1 MFTSAEEIHSKLGD
15 IRGISTLPHVMTR
28 IMAVAADE
36 DSSAKDLAREVRSDQ
51 ALASKILKVVNS
63 AYYGFYRKIANIDD
77 AVVILGF
84 KEIRS
89 MCLALTVMHLFSE
102 GQNEYFDRRQ
112 LWRHSVITALLAEML
127 AEPYAEEHPQA
138 FTAGLLHDLGRAVL
152 DQFFPEAWK
161 EVCLEVERRQ
171 CHWLQVE
178 QDLLG
183 TDHAEVGFWLAE
195 RWDFPTSLTESIRF
209 HHEPSRAEVAPRLTG
224 IVHLAN
230 LLSRRDLP
238 APPPPERIPPL
249 DQRVYEHVPLSKDR
263 VDQLVDKFAK
273 NREGVQALLDSILPA

>member
-1 MFTSAEEIHSKLGD
+1 MVMQAEQIRSKLRD
-15 IRGISTLPHVMTR
+15 IRSISTLPHAMTR

-36 DSSAKDLAREVRSDQ
+36 SSSARDLSKEVRSDQ

-63 AYYGFYRKIANIDD
+63 AYYGFYRKIANVND

-89 MCLALTVMHLFSE
+89 MCLALTVLDLFNVGE
-102 GQNEYFDRRQ
+102 NEHFDRREF
-112 LWRHSVITALLAEML
+112 WRHSVITAVLAEML

-152 DQFFPEAWK
+152 DQFFPEEWK
-161 EVCLEVERRQ
+161 EVCLEVEQRQ
-171 CHWLQVE
+171 TYWLPVE
-178 QDLLG
+178 RELLG

-195 RWDFPTSLTESIRF
+195 RWDFPTNLTESIRY
-209 HHEPSRAEVAPRLTG
+209 HHEPALAEAAPRLTG
-224 IVHLAN
+224 IIHLAD

-238 APPPPERIPPL
+238 EPPPPEMVPPL
-249 DQRVYEHVPLSKDR
+249 DQGVYEHVPLSKDR
-263 VDQLVDKFAK
+263 VDQLLKKFEK
-273 NREGVQALLDSILPA
+273 SREGVQALIDTMVLA